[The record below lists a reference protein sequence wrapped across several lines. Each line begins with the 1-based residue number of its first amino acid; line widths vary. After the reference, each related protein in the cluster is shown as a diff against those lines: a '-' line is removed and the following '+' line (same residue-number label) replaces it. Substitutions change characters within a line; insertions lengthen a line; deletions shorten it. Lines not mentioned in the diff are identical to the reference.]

1 LTRLISVLT
10 ESFAADLYLITLGLL
25 GFYGAHR
32 VWMIRRFRWEFR
44 TPGGDPSP
52 LGLPLVT
59 VQLPL
64 YNERTVAARLI
75 RSVGALDYPPERL
88 EIQVLDDSTDETA
101 GIVESEVEALR
112 TRGIRATVVRRPDR
126 SGFKAGA
133 LDYGMARAAGE
144 LLCIFDADF
153 TPRADFLRSLVP
165 SFEDESVG
173 MVQARWDHKNRDES
187 TLTRAQS
194 TLLDGH
200 FVIEHSV
207 RAQSG
212 LFFNFNGTAGIWRR
226 AAIEEAGGW
235 QHDTL
240 TEDLDLSY
248 RAQLA
253 GWRFL
258 YVPSVSA
265 PAEVPPG
272 ISAFKSQQ
280 HRWAKGSVQVARKL
294 GWRILRAPVPL
305 RNKLE
310 AAAHLTGNTGY
321 PLILLLSFLLP
332 LSITQHTRF
341 GGVWHLGIFALCTL
355 SVIVFYD
362 TSQRVLGRRRR
373 SRWIDVPAAM
383 SLGIGMCVAQTRAV
397 LEGLFQN
404 TGEFVR
410 TPKRGE
416 SACTQAYRAT
426 FHGIPGVELLLAVWL
441 AMAVVRALQLH
452 VWGSL
457 PFLLLFFWGFAWV
470 GGLSLRDWWRDLRGA

>member
-1 LTRLISVLT
+1 
-10 ESFAADLYLITLGLL
+10 
-25 GFYGAHR
+25 
-32 VWMIRRFRWEFR
+32 
-44 TPGGDPSP
+44 
-52 LGLPLVT
+52 
-59 VQLPL
+59 
-64 YNERTVAARLI
+64 
-75 RSVGALDYPPERL
+75 
-88 EIQVLDDSTDETA
+88 
-101 GIVESEVEALR
+101 
-112 TRGIRATVVRRPDR
+112 
-126 SGFKAGA
+126 
-133 LDYGMARAAGE
+133 
-144 LLCIFDADF
+144 
-153 TPRADFLRSLVP
+153 
-165 SFEDESVG
+165 
-173 MVQARWDHKNRDES
+173 
-187 TLTRAQS
+187 
-194 TLLDGH
+194 
-200 FVIEHSV
+200 
-207 RAQSG
+207 
-212 LFFNFNGTAGIWRR
+212 
-226 AAIEEAGGW
+226 
-235 QHDTL
+235 
-240 TEDLDLSY
+240 
-248 RAQLA
+248 
-253 GWRFL
+253 
-258 YVPSVSA
+258 
-265 PAEVPPG
+265 
-272 ISAFKSQQ
+272 
-280 HRWAKGSVQVARKL
+280 
-294 GWRILRAPVPL
+294 
-305 RNKLE
+305 LE

-426 FHGIPGVELLLAVWL
+426 FHGIPGVELLLAVWF